1 MTQRYKP
8 ISRIFRIYLF
18 FSSGRNNKAL
28 ILVWLT
34 VIGSV
39 HIRQIKFVGKG
50 KFLWTQIFEHRLKK
64 KKITGWYTSHNRK
77 LKTQMLFYI
86 FYCSLD
92 LPLRLQRLWTAVRSF
107 LLSLMGLQNWW
118 MNRKD
123 SYVAVYSHIFQ
134 LLLFFGIVKTIY
146 NASDANYCF
155 LKPCI
160 LKITS
165 GWKPLI
171 INLAANILDLYLCF
185 FFFSLVFF
193 FILSWKKM

>member
-1 MTQRYKP
+1 M
-8 ISRIFRIYLF
+8 
-18 FSSGRNNKAL
+18 
-28 ILVWLT
+28 
-34 VIGSV
+34 
-39 HIRQIKFVGKG
+39 
-50 KFLWTQIFEHRLKK
+50 
-64 KKITGWYTSHNRK
+64 GWYTSHNRK

-134 LLLFFGIVKTIY
+134 LLLFGIMKTNY

-171 INLAANILDLYLCF
+171 INLAANMLDLYLCF
-185 FFFSLVFF
+185 FQPCIFL
-193 FILSWKKM
+193 ILFWEKM

>member
-1 MTQRYKP
+1 
-8 ISRIFRIYLF
+8 
-18 FSSGRNNKAL
+18 
-28 ILVWLT
+28 
-34 VIGSV
+34 
-39 HIRQIKFVGKG
+39 
-50 KFLWTQIFEHRLKK
+50 
-64 KKITGWYTSHNRK
+64 
-77 LKTQMLFYI
+77 MLFYI

-155 LKPCI
+155 LKPYI

-171 INLAANILDLYLCF
+171 INLAADILDLYHCF

-193 FILSWKKM
+193 LFCLGRKCKSINFIIFLNTLAHVIIKLS